1 MMKTTLIILVTVLA
15 SVTFAQTKQPAKA
28 AAPVAK
34 RTQSF
39 SRQYGMAGCGL
50 GSVVMGKNGM
60 QISAA
65 TTNGTSFNQTF
76 GISAGSLNC
85 VDSPSAEVAGR
96 LDHFIL
102 VNRSQIQGDIARGN
116 GETISAMGSYM
127 GCADSSTKIGA
138 ELKASYSEIFNNE
151 ARTNEITDSILTVIL
166 NSPELSQQCNNL
178 G

>member
-1 MMKTTLIILVTVLA
+1 MIKTTLIILVTVLA

-28 AAPVAK
+28 GAK
-34 RTQSF
+34 RVTREF
-39 SRQYGMAGCGL
+39 ARQYGMAGCGL

-96 LDHFIL
+96 LDQFIL

-116 GETISAMGSYM
+116 GETISALGNYM
-127 GCADSSTKIGA
+127 GCTDSSTKIGA
-138 ELKASYSEIFNNE
+138 ELKASYSDIFENE
-151 ARTNEITDSILTVIL
+151 AKTNEITDSILTVIL